1 MLIVYDGVC
10 NFCNGWVRF
19 VAKRDH
25 NGVFTFAS
33 AKSPTGSS
41 VMRSAGVDPE
51 NPESIILA
59 DGDRYLQ
66 KSDAVLT
73 ILSRLSGLWPA
84 ASMLRF
90 LPKSFRDFCYA
101 HFATH
106 RYSLFGKSEHCQ
118 LPPAEWRDRFEA

>member
-10 NFCNGWVRF
+10 NFCWVRF

-25 NGVFTFAS
+25 NGMFTFGS

-73 ILSRLSGLWPA
+73 ILSRLSGLWLVGYVHRSA
-84 ASMLRF
+84 A
-90 LPKSFRDFCYA
+90 
-101 HFATH
+101 
-106 RYSLFGKSEHCQ
+106 
-118 LPPAEWRDRFEA
+118 